1 MSGPHATTVMLS
13 TTLLPFVSLLS
24 TTAAH
29 FLLDY
34 PIVRGFDEDILGT
47 FPCGGQS
54 KVSPSKSPAAINQ
67 W

>member
-1 MSGPHATTVMLS
+1 MKSYLF
-13 TTLLPFVSLLS
+13 TTLILSSL
-24 TTAAH
+24 TTAH

-54 KVSPSKSPAAINQ
+54 RVSPSKSPLAINQ